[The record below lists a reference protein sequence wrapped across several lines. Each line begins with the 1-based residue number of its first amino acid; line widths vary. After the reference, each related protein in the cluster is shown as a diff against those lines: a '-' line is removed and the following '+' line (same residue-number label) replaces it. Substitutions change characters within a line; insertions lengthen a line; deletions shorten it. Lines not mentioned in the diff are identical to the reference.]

1 MTGTPPRLPTMFEM
15 LLSASASAAR
25 AKEEA
30 ARPAWPTNPFP
41 SGIRQGSVTD
51 LVLQELRRAYPAT
64 LEHGQLRH
72 RCQAGRGAVN
82 WATSFLIH
90 LGKVQSFPDPR
101 SPQYRRYRL
110 TPEGA
115 DDV

>member
-15 LLSASASAAR
+15 AMSASASAAK

-30 ARPAWPTNPFP
+30 RHAAWPANPFSP
-41 SGIRQGSVTD
+41 GIRQGSTTD
-51 LVLQELRRAYPAT
+51 RVLQELRRAYPQA

-82 WATSFLIH
+82 WATAFLIH
-90 LGKVQSFPDPR
+90 LGKVQSFTDPR
-101 SPQYRRYRL
+101 SPLYRRYRL
-110 TPEGA
+110 APGEV

>member
-1 MTGTPPRLPTMFEM
+1 MIGTPPRLPTMFEM
-15 LLSASASAAR
+15 LLSASASAAK

-30 ARPAWPTNPFP
+30 ACRAWPTNPFP
-41 SGIRQGSVTD
+41 FGIRQGSVTD
-51 LVLQELRRAYPAT
+51 RVLQELRRAYPAT
-64 LEHGQLRH
+64 LEHRQLRH

-101 SPQYRRYRL
+101 SLQYRRYRL